1 MPDKNIPWLQLGTPP
16 LLGLRRYR
24 LRFQE
29 GSPGG
34 QPSLRSPH
42 IGYSGSAWRGAFGHA
57 LKQRICVTGLSDCG
71 ACALLHS
78 CPYPFVFEN
87 RTPPDTKKLA
97 LYPRTP
103 NPYVLEPADHAY
115 DLEGETVNLG
125 LTLFGRANAQIP
137 HIVEALK
144 LAGRGGLTARR
155 VKLELLDVQ
164 AEFPDPGDDWRA
176 AHDLGDSLGAAP
188 SEQAPP
194 APSSVKIR
202 LISPLR
208 IRRNDRLVGPSAF
221 SFRAFAGNLLRR
233 ISLLTYFFG
242 DAPWE
247 TDFAGLVRQAESI
260 PIANS
265 DLSWREWSRH
275 SSRQGAKI
283 PMGGLVGAFALESSK
298 LALFWPYL
306 WLGQWTHLGK
316 GCTMGLGRYALEP
329 VGPGDSPESKQP
341 QWPTPNRL

>member
-57 LKQRICVTGLSDCG
+57 LKQSICVTGLSDCG
-71 ACALLHS
+71 VCALLHS

-115 DLEGETVNLG
+115 DLDGETVNLG

-155 VKLELLDVQ
+155 VKTGAVGRSGRIPRSGRRL
-164 AEFPDPGDDWRA
+164 AGCTR
-176 AHDLGDSLGAAP
+176 LGRQLGGSSLRTGAAG
-188 SEQAPP
+188 SLIRQDP
-194 APSSVKIR
+194 ADLATADSAERSLSR
-202 LISPLR
+202 PLGVQLPR
-208 IRRNDRLVGPSAF
+208 
-221 SFRAFAGNLLRR
+221 LRR
-233 ISLLTYFFG
+233 QSA
-242 DAPWE
+242 AP
-247 TDFAGLVRQAESI
+247 
-260 PIANS
+260 
-265 DLSWREWSRH
+265 
-275 SSRQGAKI
+275 
-283 PMGGLVGAFALESSK
+283 
-298 LALFWPYL
+298 
-306 WLGQWTHLGK
+306 HLP
-316 GCTMGLGRYALEP
+316 C
-329 VGPGDSPESKQP
+329 
-341 QWPTPNRL
+341 

>member
-1 MPDKNIPWLQLGTPP
+1 MPNENASELQAGILP
-16 LLGLRRYR
+16 LLHLRRYR
-24 LRFQE
+24 LRFRE
-29 GSPGG
+29 RNPGSRAA
-34 QPSLRSPH
+34 LRSVRA
-42 IGYSGSAWRGAFGHA
+42 GYLGSTWRGAFGHA
-57 LKQRICVTGLSDCG
+57 LKQTVCVTGLPECDG
-71 ACALLHS
+71 CALLDS

-87 RTPPDTKKLA
+87 RTPPDAKKLA

-103 NPYVLEPADHAY
+103 NPYVLEPADHGY
-115 DLEGETVNLG
+115 DSDGETVNLG

-144 LAGRGGLTARR
+144 LAGRGGLTARQ

-164 AEFPDPGDDWRA
+164 AECPDPGNNWRA
-176 AHDLGDSLGAAP
+176 AHDLSDGLGTIP

-208 IRRNDRLVGPSAF
+208 IRRNERLVGPSAF

-233 ISLLTYFFG
+233 LSLLNYFFG

-260 PIANS
+260 PVANS

-275 SSRQGAKI
+275 SSRQRAKI
-283 PMGGLVGAFALESSK
+283 PMGGLVGTFEIESPE
-298 LALFWPYL
+298 LTPFWPCL
-306 WLGQWTHLGK
+306 QLGQWTHLGK

-329 VGPGDSPESKQP
+329 VGPGDSEESKQP
-341 QWPTPNRL
+341 QWPAPNRL